1 MNKEVLIIGGGV
13 IGLSIARELHKRRVK
28 RINIIEAGECGGA
41 ASWAAA
47 GMLGPQ
53 AEADEAGAF
62 FEFCIESRDLYPTLA
77 NELLDETG
85 TDIELDRAGTLHLAF
100 SDDDVRVL
108 RQRLQWQKEAG
119 HAIEHLDAND
129 VRRAEP
135 FVSPDVREA
144 LYFPNDWQV
153 DNRKLCSALRR
164 YCEIN
169 RIEITDRTRVDRL
182 ITDLGRVTGV
192 RAGGVSY
199 LADQVIVAAGAWTTQ
214 ILFGETRLPLK
225 VVPVRG
231 QMLAFH
237 SAKRLFDRVIYSSG
251 GYIVPR
257 RNGRILAG
265 STTEEAGFD
274 RETTD
279 SAAAALFKMACG
291 IAPSLGNL
299 EIADRWA
306 GLRPRSPDGFPVIG
320 RIEGIDGLYLAT
332 GHYRNGILLA
342 PATAQLVAADIAEGK
357 LSRYA
362 AVFGADRF
370 RPQAVRTGN

>member
-13 IGLSIARELHKRRVK
+13 IGLSIARELHKRGVK
-28 RINIIEAGECGGA
+28 RINIIDAGECGRE

-62 FEFCIESRDLYPTLA
+62 FEFCRESRDLYPTLA
-77 NELLDETG
+77 SELLDETG
-85 TDIELDRAGTLHLAF
+85 TDIELDPAGTLYLAF
-100 SDDDVRVL
+100 SDEDVRVL
-108 RQRLQWQKEAG
+108 RMRFQWQKAAG
-119 HAIEHLDAND
+119 LPVEHLDASE
-129 VRRAEP
+129 VRRAES

-144 LYFPNDWQV
+144 LFFPNDWQV

-164 YCEIN
+164 YCEFN
-169 RIEITDRTRVDRL
+169 GIEINENTRVDRL

-192 RAGGVSY
+192 RARSVSY
-199 LADQVIVAAGAWTTQ
+199 PADQIVVAAGAWTTQ
-214 ILFGETRLPLK
+214 ILFGERQLPLK
-225 VVPVRG
+225 VVPIRG
-231 QMLAFH
+231 QMVAFH
-237 SAKRLFDRVIYSSG
+237 TAKRLFERVIYSSG

-257 RNGRILAG
+257 RDGRILAG

-274 RETTD
+274 REPTD
-279 SAAAALFKMACG
+279 SAAASLSTMACG
-291 IAPSLGNL
+291 IAPGLVNL

-342 PATAQLVAADIAEGK
+342 PATAQIVAADIVEGR
-357 LSRYA
+357 LSDYA
-362 AVFGADRF
+362 PVFGTDRF
-370 RPQAVRTGN
+370 RLRAVRTGN

>member
-1 MNKEVLIIGGGV
+1 MEKEVLIIGGGV
-13 IGLSIARELHKRRVK
+13 IGLSIGREVRKRGVK
-28 RINIIEAGECGGA
+28 RINIIEAGECGGE

-62 FEFCIESRDLYPTLA
+62 FEFCIESRGLYPSLA

-85 TDIELDRAGTLHLAF
+85 TDVELDRAGTLYLAF
-100 SDDDVRVL
+100 SDDDVRIL
-108 RQRLQWQKEAG
+108 RQRFQWQNEAG
-119 HAIEHLDAND
+119 LAVEHLDASE

-153 DNRKLCSALRR
+153 DNRKLCTALRQ

-169 RIEITDRTRVDRL
+169 GIEITERTRVDRL
-182 ITDLGRVTGV
+182 ITDQGRITGV

-199 LADQVIVAAGAWTTQ
+199 MADQVIIAAGAWTTQ
-214 ILFGETRLPLK
+214 ILFGEKRIPLK

-237 SAKRLFDRVIYSSG
+237 TAKRLFERVIYSSG

-257 RNGRILAG
+257 RDGRILAG

-279 SAAAALFKMACG
+279 SAAAALFEMACV

-299 EIADRWA
+299 EIADHWA

-342 PATAQLVAADIAEGK
+342 PATAQIVAADIVEGK
-357 LSRYA
+357 PSGYA
-362 AVFGADRF
+362 AVFSPDRF
-370 RPQAVRTGN
+370 HLGAIRTGN